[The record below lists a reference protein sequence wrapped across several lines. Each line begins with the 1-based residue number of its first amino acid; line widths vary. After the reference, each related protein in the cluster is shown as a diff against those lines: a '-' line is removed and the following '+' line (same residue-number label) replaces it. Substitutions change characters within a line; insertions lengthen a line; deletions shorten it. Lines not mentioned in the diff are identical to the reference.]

1 MTTKNT
7 AEPDEAPEGVDTD
20 PVDTPAASAV
30 SEVPS
35 ARRGSRRTKFR
46 RRVSGVLALGIA
58 LTACGAL
65 YTALT
70 PSAQTADAADANT
83 NSQSY
88 QRGEQIYNTTCIQC
102 HGANLQGEQNR
113 GPSLIGVG
121 SAAVFF
127 QTSTGRMPLSG
138 GQSAQAE
145 SKPPVLSAQ
154 DIDDLEAFI
163 SAHGGGPAR
172 PAGTGDQ
179 LVGDNP
185 ARGGQLFRLNCAS
198 CHGDTGQGGALSG
211 GKYAPSLRYTSTD
224 VIYTAMLS
232 GPENMPK
239 FSDGQLS
246 PTEKQD
252 IIAYIKSV
260 QGSNNPGGNS
270 LNGLGPISEG
280 FVAWTLGILALVGM
294 TLWIGAKA

>member
-1 MTTKNT
+1 MTTTNT
-7 AEPDEAPEGVDTD
+7 AEPDEAPDEVDTD
-20 PVDTPAASAV
+20 LLDAPAASAK
-30 SEVPS
+30 PS
-35 ARRGSRRTKFR
+35 ARKGSRRTKFR

-65 YTALT
+65 YTALA
-70 PSAQTADAADANT
+70 PASQTANAADAP
-83 NSQSY
+83 SSSSAY
-88 QRGEQIYNTTCIQC
+88 QQGEQIFNTTCIQC

-145 SKPPVLSAQ
+145 SKPPVLSPQ
-154 DIDDLEAFI
+154 QIDDLEVYI
-163 SAHGGGPAR
+163 QAHGGGPQR
-172 PAGTGDQ
+172 PAGTGQQ
-179 LVGDNP
+179 LVGDDP
-185 ARGGQLFRLNCAS
+185 ARGGQLFRLNCAQ

-211 GKYAPSLRYTSTD
+211 GKFAPSLRYTPPD

-239 FSDGQLS
+239 FSDGELT

-280 FVAWTLGILALVGM
+280 FIAWTLGILALVGM

>member
-1 MTTKNT
+1 MTTNNT
-7 AEPDEAPEGVDTD
+7 AEPDEAPDGVETD
-20 PVDTPAASAV
+20 QVDAPAASPK
-30 SEVPS
+30 PS
-35 ARRGSRRTKFR
+35 ARRSSRRTKFR
-46 RRVSGVLALGIA
+46 RRVSGLLALGIA

-70 PSAQTADAADANT
+70 PTAQTADAADAST
-83 NSQSY
+83 NAQSY
-88 QRGEQIYNTTCIQC
+88 ARGEQLFNTTCIQC

-127 QTSTGRMPLSG
+127 QVSTGRMPLA
-138 GQSAQAE
+138 GQSEQAVA
-145 SKPPVLSAQ
+145 KPTPFTQ
-154 DIDDLEAFI
+154 QQIDDLEAFI
-163 SAHGGGPAR
+163 QAHGGGPQR

-179 LVGDNP
+179 LVGNDP
-185 ARGGQLFRLNCAS
+185 ARGGQLFRLNCAQ

-211 GKYAPSLRYTSTD
+211 GKFAPSLRYTSTD

-232 GPENMPK
+232 GPQNMPK
-239 FSDGQLS
+239 FSDGQLT

-252 IIAYIKSV
+252 IIAYIQSV

-280 FVAWTLGILALVGM
+280 FIAWTLGILALVGM

>member
-1 MTTKNT
+1 MTTTNT
-7 AEPDEAPEGVDTD
+7 AEPDEAPDEVDTD
-20 PVDTPAASAV
+20 LIDSPAASV
-30 SEVPS
+30 KPS
-35 ARRGSRRTKFR
+35 ARKGSRRTKFR
-46 RRVSGVLALGIA
+46 RRVSGLLALGIA

-70 PSAQTADAADANT
+70 PSAQTADAADAPSS
-83 NSQSY
+83 SQAY
-88 QRGEQIYNTTCIQC
+88 QQGEQIFNTTCIQC

-127 QTSTGRMPLSG
+127 QVSTGRMPLA
-138 GQSAQAE
+138 GQSEQAVA
-145 SKPPVLSAQ
+145 KPTPFTPQ
-154 DIDDLEAFI
+154 QIDDLEAFI
-163 SAHGGGPAR
+163 QAHGGGPQR

-179 LVGDNP
+179 LVGDDP
-185 ARGGQLFRLNCAS
+185 ARGGQLFRLNCAQ

-211 GKYAPSLRYTSTD
+211 GKFAPSLRYTPPD

-232 GPENMPK
+232 GPQNMPK
-239 FSDGQLS
+239 FSDGQLT

-252 IIAYIKSV
+252 IIAYIQSV

-280 FVAWTLGILALVGM
+280 FIAWTLGILALVGM

>member
-1 MTTKNT
+1 MTTTNT

-20 PVDTPAASAV
+20 QVDTPAASAA
-30 SEVPS
+30 SKSPR
-35 ARRGSRRTKFR
+35 ARRTKFR
-46 RRVSGVLALGIA
+46 RRVSGLLALGIA

-70 PSAQTADAADANT
+70 PAAQTADAADASDS
-83 NSQSY
+83 SQAY
-88 QRGEQIYNTTCIQC
+88 QRGEQLYNTTCIQC

-127 QTSTGRMPLSG
+127 QVSTGRMPLA
-138 GQSAQAE
+138 GQSEQAVA
-145 SKPPVLSAQ
+145 KPTPFNPQ
-154 DIDDLEAFI
+154 QIDDLEAFI
-163 SAHGGGPAR
+163 QAHGGGPQR

-179 LVGDNP
+179 LVGDDP

-211 GKYAPSLRYTSTD
+211 GKFAPSLRYTPPD

-232 GPENMPK
+232 GPQNMPK
-239 FSDGQLS
+239 FSDGTLS
-246 PTEKQD
+246 PTQKQD

-260 QGSNNPGGNS
+260 QGTNNPGGNS

-280 FVAWTLGILALVGM
+280 FIAWTLGILALVGM

>member
-1 MTTKNT
+1 MTNNT
-7 AEPDEAPEGVDTD
+7 AEPDEVPDGVDTD
-20 PVDTPAASAV
+20 QVDAPAISV
-30 SEVPS
+30 KPS
-35 ARRGSRRTKFR
+35 VRKGSRRTKFR
-46 RRVSGVLALGIA
+46 RRVSGLLALGIA

-70 PSAQTADAADANT
+70 PDTQSANAADAAT
-83 NSQSY
+83 TSQSY
-88 QRGEQIYNTTCIQC
+88 QQGEQVYNTTCIAC

-127 QTSTGRMPLSG
+127 QVSTGRMPLA
-138 GQSAQAE
+138 GQSEQAVA
-145 SKPPVLSAQ
+145 KPTPFTPQ
-154 DIDDLEAFI
+154 QIDDLEAFI
-163 SAHGGGPAR
+163 QAHGGGPQR
-172 PAGTGDQ
+172 PAGSGNP
-179 LVGDNP
+179 LVGDDP
-185 ARGGQLFRLNCAS
+185 ARGGELFRLNCAQ

-211 GKYAPSLRYTSTD
+211 GKFAPSLRYTSTD

-232 GPENMPK
+232 GPQNMPK
-239 FSDGQLS
+239 FSDGQLT

-252 IIAYIKSV
+252 IIAYIQSM
-260 QGSNNPGGNS
+260 QGTNNPGGNS

-280 FVAWTLGILALVGM
+280 FIAWTLGILALVGM